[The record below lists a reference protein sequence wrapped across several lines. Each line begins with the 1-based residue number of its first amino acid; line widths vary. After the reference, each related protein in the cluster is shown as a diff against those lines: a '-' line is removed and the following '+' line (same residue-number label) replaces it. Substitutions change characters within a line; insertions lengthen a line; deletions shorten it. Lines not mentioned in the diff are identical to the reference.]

1 MFEPK
6 LPELHPE
13 GAQTFPQKVHCS
25 RRNCEAQIVVANWP
39 FSEEGWSDWRVI
51 DCSLL
56 PPGVVSCG
64 MDCLSQARVEQQ

>member
-13 GAQTFPQKVHCS
+13 GAQTFPQKVYCLQRS
-25 RRNCEAQIVVANWP
+25 REANIVVANWP
-39 FSEEGWSDWRVI
+39 LSEEGWSDWRVI

-56 PPGVVSCG
+56 PTGTVSCG
-64 MDCLSQARVEQQ
+64 MDCLSQAKIAQK